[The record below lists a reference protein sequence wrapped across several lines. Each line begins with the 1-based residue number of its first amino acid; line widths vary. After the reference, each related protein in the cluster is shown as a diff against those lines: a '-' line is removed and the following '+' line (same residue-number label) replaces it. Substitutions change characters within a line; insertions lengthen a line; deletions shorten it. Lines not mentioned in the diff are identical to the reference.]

1 LVLGRFLAPPPER
14 FGAQEA
20 SFFAR
25 WFCFSSG
32 SYSYPSGSCRSNLI
46 NAIRWKRN
54 LGAPNLN
61 VREYFSGT
69 DPLPLQNVEQKIAKK
84 TKMMFEFSDHS
95 FCSSF
100 SLFPY
105 VS

>member
-32 SYSYPSGSCRSNLI
+32 ATPIRRPAAAEKWPDLRTILFILCFLLFNRQVVPI
-46 NAIRWKRN
+46 N
-54 LGAPNLN
+54 
-61 VREYFSGT
+61 T
-69 DPLPLQNVEQKIAKK
+69 DFWRA
-84 TKMMFEFSDHS
+84 
-95 FCSSF
+95 
-100 SLFPY
+100 
-105 VS
+105 